1 MAKKRR
7 PTKREQREINIQRV
21 KEMAKKMKI
30 KLPD

>member
-21 KEMAKKMKI
+21 KDMAKKMKI